1 MPNSGSACGFFAVCL
16 QISHHAQAAVI
27 VLSLAN
33 GNMEKKIRV
42 IFKAGVSCI
51 GVGYRDF

>member
-51 GVGYRDF
+51 GVGYRAF